1 MTNGGRRRSS
11 FDARVPGGDAYQVVM
26 LRSGDDD
33 IVEKIRCKLELMAR
47 CMLLGNQCHEE
58 LGR

>member
-1 MTNGGRRRSS
+1 
-11 FDARVPGGDAYQVVM
+11 M
-26 LRSGDDD
+26 LRSRDDD
-33 IVEKIRCKLELMAR
+33 IVEKIRCKLELMSR